1 MKQTNNKQQT
11 LPAMAAPVTFYIRP
25 SPSFMLHAFTLGRA
39 KRQHFPSSQLSGV
52 WSGALRL
59 AIPRTL
65 ELLPDVLLTLIEL
78 AASYPA

>member
-1 MKQTNNKQQT
+1 
-11 LPAMAAPVTFYIRP
+11 
-25 SPSFMLHAFTLGRA
+25 MLHTFTLARA